1 MDPPNSVSNSHYYCY
16 SQAQLMAW
24 LAPGDDESSLE
35 PMPAQIQ
42 RRIAVL
48 GVTPSL
54 RWNLWKRLLRV
65 SLYLSFEQTHL
76 SFGSHACTPS
86 RMHTH
91 TQTARQTQTDTH
103 THKQICTYVY
113 IYIYIWNLWK
123 RLLRVSVY
131 CISIF
136 GLTLIQRRIA
146 VLGVTPSLRWNL
158 WKRLLRVSVYCISIY

>member
-113 IYIYIWNLWK
+113 IYIYMEPVETTSSGQCILYIY
-123 RLLRVSVY
+123 LRPNPNPATY
-131 CISIF
+131 RRA
-136 GLTLIQRRIA
+136 GGDAQPTLEPVETA
-146 VLGVTPSLRWNL
+146 AAG
-158 WKRLLRVSVYCISIY
+158 